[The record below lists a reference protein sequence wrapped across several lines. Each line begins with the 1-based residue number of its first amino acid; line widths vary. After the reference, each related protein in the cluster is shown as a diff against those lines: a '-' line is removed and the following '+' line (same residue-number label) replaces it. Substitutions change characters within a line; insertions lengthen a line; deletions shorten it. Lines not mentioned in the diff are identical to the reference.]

1 MSTQILSRCL
11 HLPDEV
17 LVEILSY
24 LCPRDIAA
32 CQRACRQLNDIVVC
46 SQFLQYL
53 IRVGRSGLHDP
64 MLPGYTILQRVE
76 ALERWEVSWRNLEA
90 QSSYQVRRI
99 VGCELAGGRCSK
111 YIIRDDFLIAMH
123 DSMFSLKPGY
133 GYVDLRVSQP
143 GGETDPWTRIIIMD
157 NWSRKAYRFQFL
169 PEQNLVV
176 ATFWTS
182 NNSPLTLI
190 ELHGFSFS
198 RGTPDP
204 RFVSATIT
212 ITRKPL
218 SVNLRVVG
226 NHTII
231 TVSLRKSQ
239 RLFLH
244 SWKDGR
250 VSPLR
255 DARQNPWS
263 ACCAVLSHDTIA
275 LVEKYTATLEVCR
288 IVQEPDSD
296 TPSLRT
302 LVRLG
307 LPPLVSGM
315 SLSYSYCFPEQMPAY
330 SDTPS
335 FVVEGPGRPPRCHP
349 FHNSPEERII
359 AISFSVWHANR
370 RLADRSFTFV
380 THLRTL
386 TAHAT
391 TTLLP
396 EVNFIPW
403 KDWGPSG
410 TACFEQRINEGCVG
424 ERLAAISDGSLSL
437 FDFNFTRVQNATRRV
452 GHPSQDA
459 VHSVVKDRVVIP
471 RGRTFETDV
480 VSELPYISTVIP
492 TPFDWKCLCKYEEGL
507 AGLSTEVRGQTFS
520 LLCSS
525 GN

>member
-1 MSTQILSRCL
+1 MQLSRRFP
-11 HLPDEV
+11 LPSEV

-32 CQRACRQLNDIVVC
+32 CQRSCRQLNDVVVC
-46 SQFLQYL
+46 SRFLQYL
-53 IRVGRSGLHDP
+53 LRVGRSDLHDP
-64 MLPGYTILQRVE
+64 MLPGYTIPQRIE
-76 ALERWEVSWRNLEA
+76 ALERWETTWRNLEA
-90 QSSYQVRRI
+90 QSSCQVKRI
-99 VGCELAGGRCSK
+99 VPCELGGSPCHIYR
-111 YIIRDDFLIAMH
+111 IRDDFLIATH
-123 DSMFSLKPGY
+123 GYAFTLNPGY

-143 GGETDPWTRIIIMD
+143 RGETDPWTRILMD
-157 NWSRKAYRFQFL
+157 NWFGKYHTYEFL
-169 PEQNLVV
+169 PEQDLFVIIYWS
-176 ATFWTS
+176 TPSTR
-182 NNSPLTLI
+182 TLI
-190 ELHGFSFS
+190 EIHGFSFS
-198 RGTPDP
+198 RGAPDP

-226 NHTII
+226 NHNII
-231 TVSLRKSQ
+231 TVSLRESQ
-239 RLFLH
+239 KLFLH

-250 VSPLR
+250 VSQLR
-255 DARQNPWS
+255 DARQNTWS

-296 TPSLRT
+296 TSSLRT

-307 LPPLVSGM
+307 LPPLASGM
-315 SLSYSYCFPEQMPAY
+315 SLSFFYCFPEQMPAY

-370 RLADRSFTFV
+370 RLADRSFTIV

-386 TAHAT
+386 IAHAT

-396 EVNFIPW
+396 GLNFIPW

-410 TACFEQRINEGCVG
+410 AACFERRINEGCVG
-424 ERLAAISDGSLSL
+424 ERLTAISDGSLSL
-437 FDFNFTRVQNATRRV
+437 FDFNFTRIQNAIRRV

-459 VHSVVKDRVVIP
+459 VRSVVKDRVVIP

-492 TPFDWKCLCKYEEGL
+492 TPFNWKVLCKYEEGL
-507 AGLSTEVRGQTFS
+507 AGLSTEDHVNIYTTR
-520 LLCSS
+520 
-525 GN
+525 